1 MDFKEIF
8 FEMEGLHSVLEFQ
21 KGISQR
27 FYAEFKGLNSLFESL
42 CDIYLSTVK
51 KLRERLD
58 QPGNIRKKDE
68 VTFLLL
74 ARIFNH
80 SLSAYLLLQRGM
92 LIDSAGIIRQVLET
106 QWLLEY
112 FYKYPQKI
120 DKWMQGSTIKPSE
133 VRRNLKLDQERSL
146 IYDEYCKMTHN
157 NIESARY
164 FSGDDE
170 DANCIVFGGYYN
182 PLYLEQLFSELI
194 IYLTTSLFIIN
205 YEYKEELQDLTA
217 VTRKLN
223 GMLKIIFAR
232 LLDISTMENDFQE
245 E

>member
-1 MDFKEIF
+1 MDYKEIF
-8 FEMEGLHSVLEFQ
+8 TEMDGLKSILDFQ
-21 KGISQR
+21 EGISER
-27 FYAEFKGLNSLFESL
+27 FDKDFKGLNSLFESL
-42 CDIYLSTVK
+42 SDIYLTTVK
-51 KLRERLD
+51 RLRGRLGA
-58 QPGNIRKKDE
+58 PTSTGEKDE

-92 LIDSAGIIRQVLET
+92 LIDAAAVIRQVLET

-112 FYKYPQKI
+112 FYKYPHKV
-120 DKWMQGSTIKPSE
+120 DKWMQGKIIKPSE

-164 FSGDDE
+164 FSGEDE
-170 DANCIVFGGYYN
+170 DADCIVFGGYYN

-194 IYLTTSLFIIN
+194 IYLTTTLFIIN
-205 YEYKEELQDLTA
+205 YEYREELKDLTSI
-217 VTRKLN
+217 TRKLN
-223 GMLKIIFAR
+223 DMLKIIFAR
-232 LLDISTMENDFQE
+232 LLDISTLED
-245 E
+245 

>member
-1 MDFKEIF
+1 MDYKEIF
-8 FEMEGLHSVLEFQ
+8 TEMDGLKSILDFQ
-21 KGISQR
+21 KGISHR
-27 FYAEFKGLNSLFESL
+27 FDKDFKGLNSLFESL
-42 CDIYLSTVK
+42 SDIYLTTVK
-51 KLRERLD
+51 RLRKRLEE
-58 QPGNIRKKDE
+58 PASTGEKDE

-92 LIDSAGIIRQVLET
+92 LIDAAAVIRQVLET

-112 FYKYPQKI
+112 FYKYPHKV
-120 DKWMQGSTIKPSE
+120 DKWMQGKIIKPSE

-164 FSGDDE
+164 FSGEDE

-194 IYLTTSLFIIN
+194 IYLTTTLFIIN
-205 YEYKEELQDLTA
+205 YEYREELKDLTSI
-217 VTRKLN
+217 TRKLN

-232 LLDISTMENDFQE
+232 LLDISTMEEDHYE
-245 E
+245 